1 MPDPAPAAPNGTQGG
16 APDTAAAANTVGNVV
31 HNAPHRGV
39 VAAQRARAGRGET
52 LRRLL
57 ADKLDD
63 ATPSVP
69 APQPGDRRPA
79 PTAAEPESDEG
90 EGDEPPAPRRAAAE
104 PAEEPADPEKPA
116 AATAPDG
123 ETTKRLTQIQQAE
136 ERSRKKL
143 AEERKARDT
152 ELAQREAELAPRA
165 KRADD
170 FDALLAKAAKAR
182 SNPALLVDVFRAL
195 GFTDDHLEPAARS
208 LYSFSKAGQADPAHR
223 AQAERLLRDREV
235 ADDTTALR
243 RELDDLKTQ
252 LRTRDE
258 HAEIQRLQG
267 EYLDHT
273 VKAVS
278 DDAPTVKAMAAK
290 NPAKLR
296 AQLWRH
302 TEELTREQDGD
313 LPEFAAVVARYQA
326 ELDDMG
332 VPRPTASAPAPTET
346 TKKNDQ
352 AADKKTPAKTLSA
365 DLSTPRVPRPT
376 TSGREHR
383 AETRRMLESGK
394 FE

>member
-1 MPDPAPAAPNGTQGG
+1 MPDPAPVAPNGTQ
-16 APDTAAAANTVGNVV
+16 AAATDTAAAANTIGNVV

-39 VAAQRARAGRGET
+39 VAANRARAGRSET
-52 LRRLL
+52 LKQLL
-57 ADKLDD
+57 AGKLDD
-63 ATPSVP
+63 VAPSVP

-79 PTAAEPESDEG
+79 
-90 EGDEPPAPRRAAAE
+90 AAAE
-104 PAEEPADPEKPA
+104 PDQEGDEDAAAAPAPARQPTREPATEEPADQKPA
-116 AATAPDG
+116 VAAPDA
-123 ETTKRLTQIQQAE
+123 ETAKRLTQIQQAE
-136 ERSRKKL
+136 ERSRRKI
-143 AEERKARDT
+143 ADERKSRDT

-195 GFTDDHLEPAARS
+195 GFGDDHLEPVARS
-208 LYSFSKAGQADPAHR
+208 LYSLSKAGQADPAHR

-235 ADDTTALR
+235 ADDTTSLR
-243 RELDDLKTQ
+243 REITELKQ
-252 LRTRDE
+252 HLATRDQQTE
-258 HAEIQRLQG
+258 FQQLQAG
-267 EYLDHT
+267 YLDNA
-273 VKAVS
+273 VKAIG
-278 DDAPTVKAMAAK
+278 DAAPTLRAMAAK

-302 TEELTREQDGD
+302 TEELTREQEGD
-313 LPEFAAVVARYQA
+313 VPDFAAVVDRYQA

-332 VPRPTASAPAPTET
+332 VPRPAASAPKTET
-346 TKKNDQ
+346 ETKTNNQ

-376 TSGREHR
+376 TSGKEHR